1 MSRMMR
7 RSTRRE
13 VFSSFGRFL
22 SIFAI
27 IAIGVAFF
35 SGLKVTRSTMLAAG
49 NRYVTEQNMFDIKII
64 SPVGATKEEVE
75 RFLDVEGVLFAQGAF
90 TEDALCSFDGGG
102 ESVYRFHSICSDINK
117 LKYIA
122 GRAPQQIGECV
133 LDGRYY
139 GEEYIG
145 KELKITA
152 SNSDETRKNF
162 SCESFTVVGIAT
174 SPYYLNYE
182 RGTTELGGGSV
193 GAFVY
198 TLEESF
204 FSEDGLYDEVFIDCD
219 INGEMY
225 SDEYNDGLSIFVDRI
240 SAACEDVFKERTS
253 DEMAKLEE
261 ELLIKRA
268 DVEKAEQELIVKKK
282 TTEEQ
287 LAEVFA
293 EISEIKSSYDQT
305 KKTFDENYDTLIAT
319 KNKLEIAIDAL
330 EKQLTVAPEAEKVE
344 ISYNLLKYKYQL
356 DDVEASLAPLISFK
370 ESAEEQLK
378 LINSRYSEYE
388 KAKTTFEEEI
398 SNAQKEIDNSK
409 KEIDSALEYAR
420 GTIDWKQLAQTRL
433 YNTGYA
439 CFESDTGIVDAIGKI
454 FPVFF
459 FAVAVLVCMTTM
471 TRMVEEQRTIIGT
484 FKALGLK
491 NSEIRGKYVKY
502 SGTASLLGCV
512 GGFFLGTKFMP
523 YLLWEIYTMMYDF
536 KADVTYVFDPVL
548 LGVSLAASLI
558 CSIGVTLYCLKR
570 SFAAVPAELMRPQ
583 APGNG
588 GKIMLENVGFIW
600 NRLTFLKKVTAR
612 NIFRYKKRMFMMI
625 LGIGGCT
632 ALLLTGFG
640 MYDSICNI
648 VDYQYGD
655 VTVYDINAIL
665 RENYTD
671 DDMFKKNFSDGYD
684 DIEEYLPIY
693 QAAVDLKG
701 KEKLKSATMI
711 APMGDSVDGF
721 IKLALDGVPVE
732 FPKNS
737 EVVLNTGLAESLG
750 VGIGDDVTITDS
762 DHNVYNFK
770 VSGIFDNYVSNYV
783 IISEETFT
791 LAGGKVG
798 YNSVLINHKE
808 GVDPLALGAKLA
820 SSESAVSVTVN
831 EQVRERISAMLKNMI
846 YVILIVVVSAGA
858 LAFVVLCNLTNIN
871 ITERVREIATLRVL
885 GYHKKECC
893 RYIFRENNILTF
905 VGSLVGIPLG
915 IALHHYCMDQ
925 VKVDMIRFDSQIDP
939 LSFVLSVVLTM
950 LFAFFVE
957 MFMRRKI
964 TAIEMATS
972 LKSIE

>member
-49 NRYVTEQNMFDIKII
+49 NRYVTEQNMFDLRVI
-64 SPVGATKEEVE
+64 SPVGATKTEVD

-90 TEDALCSFDGGG
+90 SEDALCSFDGVS
-102 ESVYRFHSICSDINK
+102 ENVYRFHSICSDINK

-122 GRAPQQIGECV
+122 GRAPRIKGECV

-145 KELKITA
+145 RELRVTE
-152 SNSDETRKNF
+152 SNSDKTKESF
-162 SCESFTVVGIAT
+162 SCESFIVVGIAT

-193 GAFVY
+193 TAFVY
-198 TLEESF
+198 TSEESF
-204 FSEDGLYDEVFIDCD
+204 LSEDGLYDEVFIDCD
-219 INGEMY
+219 ISGEMY
-225 SDEYNDGLSIFVDRI
+225 SEEYNDGLSQLSERI
-240 SAACEDVFKERTS
+240 SAACGDIFKERTT
-253 DEMAKLEE
+253 DEMKKLEQ
-261 ELLIKRA
+261 ELLIKKA
-268 DVEKAEQELIVKKK
+268 DIALAEQELIIKKN

-287 LAEVFA
+287 LSEVFTQINEA
-293 EISEIKSSYDQT
+293 KSKLDQT
-305 KKTFDENYDTLIAT
+305 KKNYDENYSTLVST
-319 KNKLEIAIDAL
+319 KNKLEITIDAL
-330 EKQLTVAPEAEKVE
+330 EKQLAVAPEDEKTE

-356 DDVEASLAPLISFK
+356 DDVDSLLTPLISFG
-370 ESAEEQLK
+370 ETYEENLRE
-378 LINSRYSEYE
+378 INSQLAEYE
-388 KAKTTFEEEI
+388 KQKTSFEEEI
-398 SNAQKEIDNSK
+398 SKAQNDIDTAK
-409 KEIDSALEYAR
+409 DEIDSALEYAR
-420 GTIDWKQLAQTRL
+420 SDIDWKQLAQTRL

-471 TRMVEEQRTIIGT
+471 TRMVEEQRTVIGT

-523 YLLWEIYTMMYDF
+523 YFLWQIYTMMYDF
-536 KADVTYVFDPVL
+536 KADVNYVFDPVL
-548 LGVSLAASLI
+548 LGISLAASLV

-570 SFAAVPAELMRPQ
+570 SFSDVPAELMRPK

-588 GKIMLENVGFIW
+588 GRIMLENIGFIW

-648 VDYQYGD
+648 VDYQYGE
-655 VTVYDINAIL
+655 VTVYDINMIL
-665 RENYTD
+665 RDNYTD
-671 DDMFKKNFSDGYD
+671 DDAFKNSFSDAYD

-693 QAAVDLKG
+693 QAAVDIKG
-701 KEKLKSATMI
+701 SDKIKSATII
-711 APMGDSVDGF
+711 APRDDSTDRF
-721 IKLALDGVPVE
+721 IRLALDGSSVE
-732 FPKNS
+732 FPKDG
-737 EVVLNTGLAESLG
+737 EVALNTGLAESIG
-750 VGIGDDVTITDS
+750 VDIGDNITLTDS
-762 DHNVYNFK
+762 DHNAYTFK

-783 IISEETFT
+783 IISEDTFT
-791 LAGGKVG
+791 SVGGKVG
-798 YNSVLINHKE
+798 YNSVLINHKD

-820 SSESAVSVTVN
+820 ASESTVSVTVN
-831 EQVRERISAMLKNMI
+831 EQVKDRTSAMLKNMI

-915 IALHHYCMDQ
+915 IALHRYCMEQ
-925 VKVDMIRFDSQIDP
+925 VKVDMIRFDIQISP
-939 LSFVLSVVLTM
+939 LSFVFSVVLTM
-950 LFAFFVE
+950 LFAFLVE
-957 MFMRRKI
+957 LFMRRKI